1 LRRQQQAAGCS
12 DGRQSRPEP
21 VQLQLLDQRSKA
33 RFTAQDSQGNL
44 YVLQISETGLAAG
57 KAAPGLLLKIDAH
70 GQRSTVADQELFFP
84 GGLTIGPDDA
94 LYVSTF
100 TNLPTGGQ
108 VLRITPVQEPGTW
121 ALMLA
126 GATAVGVVARRRW
139 LIAGEYR

>member
-1 LRRQQQAAGCS
+1 M
-12 DGRQSRPEP
+12 
-21 VQLQLLDQRSKA
+21 
-33 RFTAQDSQGNL
+33 
-44 YVLQISETGLAAG
+44 LQISETGLASG

-108 VLRITPVQEPGTW
+108 VLRITPVPEPGTW

-126 GATAVGVVARRRW
+126 GATAVGVVARRRR
-139 LIAGEYR
+139 LNAGEYR